1 MENDRW
7 QHLFRLDHKNY
18 LQSVEGGKSLT
29 FNERATAPWA
39 SLRTGLLH
47 LLSLKLRQLKAKG
60 HQALV
65 AIGLAGRSH
74 FSASFTASTTQTD
87 TILVEVACRISE
99 RPEWLGSTYSFH
111 EKYPPKV
118 SLQ

>member
-1 MENDRW
+1 MGISENW
-7 QHLFRLDHKNY
+7 
-18 LQSVEGGKSLT
+18 
-29 FNERATAPWA
+29 PA
-39 SLRTGLLH
+39 SPVITEVM
-47 LLSLKLRQLKAKG
+47 STKAKG

-87 TILVEVACRISE
+87 TILVEAAA
-99 RPEWLGSTYSFH
+99 GSQRDLNGLVLPIHLTK
-111 EKYPPKV
+111 KYPPTV